1 MNMSSQVLAKKTMVL
16 ISFALFSLIFV
27 GAVFAFE
34 TASVVEGKEHA
45 SYLSWLIIAYVAGLS
60 MIVLPCTLPLVFII
74 VPMSIGQGYK
84 KGLSMALLF
93 GAGLTITIASYGMA
107 IATIGKT
114 ASLDQISTIMFLI
127 AGIAAFV
134 FGLSQLKLISL
145 KIPSYSG
152 TPKIIQNRGDYTKSF
167 FMGLLLGNAGV
178 GCPNPLFYWLLIYIA
193 GTGSVEIGA
202 SLGVVHGVGRAI
214 PLILMSV
221 LAIIGINATKT
232 LTQKRVSMEKAT
244 GWMLIVIAAFLII
257 NGLPE
262 GHEWYEETFVHE
274 GWNRLIEITPI
285 PAEFEMDAHGHEQD
299 EVKSLNPRS
308 SNLFISPPSFLLVR
322 IMHRFSSRSDESAD
336 LSALRHARG
345 HPFAGRPPQTY
356 SLQHVEEAGGTR
368 LRVVQHRRCA
378 AHAG

>member
-1 MNMSSQVLAKKTMVL
+1 MNMSGQVLAKKTMVL

-34 TASVVEGKEHA
+34 TASAVEEREHA

-107 IATIGKT
+107 VATIGKT

-214 PLILMSV
+214 PLVLMSV
-221 LAIIGINATKT
+221 LAIIGINATKI
-232 LTQKRVSMEKAT
+232 LTQKRVSIEKAT

-274 GWNRLIEITPI
+274 GWNRLVEITPI
-285 PAEFEMDAHGHEQD
+285 PAEFGMDDHGHEKGGAESIKNYIPLVLLGLVIAPIIMYFYRKKR
-299 EVKSLNPRS
+299 EVTL
-308 SNLFISPPSFLLVR
+308 
-322 IMHRFSSRSDESAD
+322 
-336 LSALRHARG
+336 
-345 HPFAGRPPQTY
+345 
-356 SLQHVEEAGGTR
+356 
-368 LRVVQHRRCA
+368 
-378 AHAG
+378 